1 MIVAPSAAVSTPSW
15 AAARRARGEIVL
27 RSTFPAGGEDSI
39 AGEAIVLPRNRWS
52 CGNGRI
58 EGFGLVRREVHVRR
72 GGGFLCRES
81 AIEAEASAKGRR
93 VEEGQGE
100 LSWFMG
106 RRS

>member
-1 MIVAPSAAVSTPSW
+1 MLYELAMVKDVAPFLD
-15 AAARRARGEIVL
+15 RRAVGGGSDAHEPDRGEIVL

-81 AIEAEASAKGRR
+81 AI
-93 VEEGQGE
+93 
-100 LSWFMG
+100 
-106 RRS
+106 